1 MHTVCVYSG
10 PAMLL
15 RLIEYQDWWKKIGMA
30 DMLYSILPRL
40 CGLIRQNMRVY
51 AHKIHCLKK
60 EISFVKKERYNHQLK
75 GDKTT

>member
-1 MHTVCVYSG
+1 MHIYDGEQHSYG
-10 PAMLL
+10 WPAMLL

-60 EISFVKKERYNHQLK
+60 EISFVKK
-75 GDKTT
+75 

>member
-1 MHTVCVYSG
+1 MIYSVCIDTQRVVCVYSG

-15 RLIEYQDWWKKIGMA
+15 RLIEYQDWKKIGMA

-51 AHKIHCLKK
+51 AHKIPLFRNK
-60 EISFVKKERYNHQLK
+60 IPFVIGSMIIN
-75 GDKTT
+75 